1 MTDIDLGKIFE
12 EAREKV
18 EKATGRINILIA
30 GKTGVGKS
38 TLINAV
44 FQGNMAETG
53 QGKPVTKDTKEIKKE
68 GIPVS
73 IFDTRGLE
81 TKEYKE
87 TLGELEKFIDEKRN
101 ETDENRQI
109 HVAWI
114 CITEDSRRVED
125 AEIELVNMLSKSLPV
140 IGVITKSRADNGFQ
154 TEVKKLLPNTK
165 NVIRVRAVEETLDGG
180 MKLPQWN
187 LDKLVELTAEVIPE
201 GRRNAFIAAQKASL
215 KHKISRAQVIIASA
229 ATAAGAVSASP
240 IPFSDA
246 VVLIPIEIG
255 MLTGI
260 SKVFGLDVSKGLLG
274 TLVSSMLGTTAA
286 TLGGKA
292 IVSVLLKLIPG
303 IGTVIGGMISAA
315 TAVALTTTLGEIY
328 VGTLTALFS
337 ANQGE
342 PPTAE
347 DIEKEFKEHL
357 KQKNNKIPDLT

>member
-1 MTDIDLGKIFE
+1 MADIDLGKIFE

-114 CITEDSRRVED
+114 CIREDSRRVED

-154 TEVKKLLPNTK
+154 AEVKKLLPNTK
-165 NVIRVRAVEETLDGG
+165 NVIRVRAVEETLDEGI
-180 MKLPQWN
+180 KLPQLN

-215 KHKISRAQVIIASA
+215 KHKISRAQVIIASV
-229 ATAAGAVSASP
+229 ATAAGAAGASP

-246 VVLIPIEIG
+246 VILIPIELG
-255 MLTGI
+255 MLQGI
-260 SKVFGLDVSKGLLG
+260 IRNTRFSNAGGNGSNARRKSNCIRIIKIYSIRRDFYLRNDFRRNSSCINDNVRGDLCRNINCSVFRQSGR
-274 TLVSSMLGTTAA
+274 
-286 TLGGKA
+286 
-292 IVSVLLKLIPG
+292 
-303 IGTVIGGMISAA
+303 SADSRR
-315 TAVALTTTLGEIY
+315 Y
-328 VGTLTALFS
+328 
-337 ANQGE
+337 
-342 PPTAE
+342 
-347 DIEKEFKEHL
+347 
-357 KQKNNKIPDLT
+357 